1 MGGVFF
7 DILQL
12 LLDPGEASC
21 GKDDEQR
28 GGQLARAGGD
38 REGAGQGGQDG
49 QGESHPQPNGKAGGL
64 WERRRQPAQ
73 KIFNIGAPYKNDMV
87 HSGLSGFHEW
97 VHDLCVYQYIL
108 HIILLALPGAL
119 TLMMY

>member
-1 MGGVFF
+1 MEGQIGWCFF

-73 KIFNIGAPYKNDMV
+73 KIFNIGAPYKNDMMHCKCTV
-87 HSGLSGFHEW
+87 DYLAFMNGCMI
-97 VHDLCVYQYIL
+97 CVFINIYCI
-108 HIILLALPGAL
+108 
-119 TLMMY
+119 